1 MKHFSLYVTLVL
13 HWRIVHRIC
22 SIVRHSTTYSWATC
36 SLTQLNDDLVG
47 YDKMSGANYY
57 VSMRQVLD
65 SDRRIRTVS
74 LLKFSGISLTEIDSA
89 IQSAELNTIRQ
100 QMTVWLIRCQIHS
113 RLIPFRRRMMPSCQH
128 NILCQWL
135 PCSISHPNN

>member
-47 YDKMSGANYY
+47 YDKCRVPTTRAY
-57 VSMRQVLD
+57 VCINAARRPL
-65 SDRRIRTVS
+65 SDTRTFR
-74 LLKFSGISLTEIDSA
+74 KWHSA
-89 IQSAELNTIRQ
+89 GSYR
-100 QMTVWLIRCQIHS
+100 
-113 RLIPFRRRMMPSCQH
+113 P
-128 NILCQWL
+128 L
-135 PCSISHPNN
+135 PCSLFIMAFRLLSTVKFFSDEHKLLKRAKNALRLIIKLITKNKAINNN